1 MWLFDSRRG
10 EIVEAVWRN
19 GEEGDIMKKKLKNA
33 VRIWNGGKKK
43 CFWECYARIRGEKKC
58 PNVIQRILPHPISDH
73 SPILLK
79 AGGMARG
86 KSPFKF
92 ENM

>member
-1 MWLFDSRRG
+1 M
-10 EIVEAVWRN
+10 V
-19 GEEGDIMKKKLKNA
+19 
-33 VRIWNGGKKK
+33 GKKNVFGNVMRELEEK
-43 CFWECYARIRGEKKC
+43 KKC
-58 PNVIQRILPHPISDH
+58 PNVTQRILPHPISDH

-86 KSPFKF
+86 KSPLRF